1 METMRRFVLQPERR
15 GVNGKV
21 TVIVASAATEKRRR
35 WGQHLQEAF
44 AICEVAERRALERI
58 MRNLKPRVLLLDL
71 CLPGLRG
78 VRELSRIQ
86 ELSPRT
92 KIIALAPRPT
102 DREGI
107 AALEEG
113 AKGYYSRDIE
123 PEQLRKAV
131 EKVEA
136 GEIWIQRRLVTALLD
151 ALRSMRQG
159 PDRNSLTPGGRLQGL
174 TPREYQVAELIT
186 EGACNKEIAQ
196 RLNIAERTVKAYLTE
211 LFRSLQVSDRLQL
224 AVLLNREGLRS
235 DAWHTRTPERRRA
248 VRLLTRT
255 PEALSVTASSL
266 L

>member
-1 METMRRFVLQPERR
+1 MEAMGRFVLQPERR

-21 TVIVASAATEKRRR
+21 TVLVASAATEKRRR
-35 WGQHLQEAF
+35 WGQRLQEAF

-58 MRNLKPRVLLLDL
+58 MRHLEPRVLLLDL

-86 ELSPRT
+86 DLSPRT
-92 KIIALAPRPT
+92 KIIALAPRAH
-102 DREGI
+102 DLEGI

-131 EKVEA
+131 AKVED

-159 PDRNSLTPGGRLQGL
+159 PDGHSPTTSGRLQGL
-174 TPREYQVAELIT
+174 TPREYEVAELIT
-186 EGACNKEIAQ
+186 EGACNKEIAK

-235 DAWHTRTPERRRA
+235 GSLQPPAPECRRA
-248 VRLLTRT
+248 VRLLTRA
-255 PEALSVTASSL
+255 PDVLSATGSSRP
-266 L
+266 